1 MKGYKDSTKTQYFK
15 GGDAH
20 GTKGAAKISKVMG
33 EFKSGALHSGSKKG
47 PAVSNPKQA
56 VAIALSEAR
65 KAGAKVPMK
74 KAEGGSVDFERTPA
88 SISSNITPP
97 SQSFSEAFR
106 ASRNAGEKTFMWNGK
121 KYTTEMAKPSAPKAA
136 APAPKP
142 AAPAVKAPG
151 PQTMADTA
159 RAGAASM
166 PDTGLRLPRHD
177 EIYGEDVAKRR
188 GDAIKTAI
196 KSARLPRHD
205 EIYGEDVAK
214 RRGDAIKTA
223 IKSARL
229 PRHNEIYGEDVAK
242 RRGDAIKG
250 ALGLAKGGPV
260 KRTKAVPVAP
270 KGPMIGAK
278 KQMGGMAS
286 SIRTNPDL
294 NKQDRRFVED
304 RASQMRA
311 VVGKPMKKGGRSC

>member
-47 PAVSNPKQA
+47 PAVTNPKQA

-196 KSARLPRHD
+196 KSARLPRH
-205 EIYGEDVAK
+205 
-214 RRGDAIKTA
+214 
-223 IKSARL
+223 
-229 PRHNEIYGEDVAK
+229 NEIYGEDVAK

-311 VVGKPMKKGGRSC
+311 VVGKPMKKGGMSC

>member
-47 PAVSNPKQA
+47 PEVTNPKQA

-188 GDAIKTAI
+188 GDAIK
-196 KSARLPRHD
+196 
-205 EIYGEDVAK
+205 
-214 RRGDAIKTA
+214 
-223 IKSARL
+223 
-229 PRHNEIYGEDVAK
+229 
-242 RRGDAIKG
+242 G

-311 VVGKPMKKGGRSC
+311 VVGKPMKKGGMSC

>member
-1 MKGYKDSTKTQYFK
+1 MKGYKDTTKTQYFK

-47 PAVSNPKQA
+47 PEVTNPKQA

-74 KAEGGSVDFERTPA
+74 KAEGGRIERQDAYLGDYARDGMNDAQRYRGLKGRSPIEGMSDKDYNA
-88 SISSNITPP
+88 SIERNAKAMDT
-97 SQSFSEAFR
+97 EFR
-106 ASRNAGEKTFMWNGK
+106 ASTNKVRPGGPK
-121 KYTTEMAKPSAPKAA
+121 KVTSGDILSA
-136 APAPKP
+136 
-142 AAPAVKAPG
+142 
-151 PQTMADTA
+151 MDA
-159 RAGAASM
+159 RRA
-166 PDTGLRLPRHD
+166 
-177 EIYGEDVAKRR
+177 Y
-188 GDAIKTAI
+188 
-196 KSARLPRHD
+196 
-205 EIYGEDVAK
+205 
-214 RRGDAIKTA
+214 
-223 IKSARL
+223 
-229 PRHNEIYGEDVAK
+229 
-242 RRGDAIKG
+242 
-250 ALGLAKGGPV
+250 AKGGPV

-311 VVGKPMKKGGRSC
+311 VVGKPMKKGGMSC